1 MKTFEECQKHEKYSK
16 IKKSTIDTINDYV
29 KLGLTPGGFVKAVL
43 SNDLMRSFGLADD
56 ENRESLFEICSYVYN
71 EVPSSC
77 HGSDK
82 KSMSGLNL

>member
-56 ENRESLFEICSYVYN
+56 EIENRFLRYVPTFTMKYLHLVM
-71 EVPSSC
+71 EAT
-77 HGSDK
+77 
-82 KSMSGLNL
+82 KSR